1 MQVLDYQSPRT
12 QQPRHPPTFGGRMIK
27 AAAFA
32 SIATIIGATM
42 FAWLWIALAIAIW
55 AAILI
60 AHRRRNLKRD
70 HSSIPDGPLRR
81 AWVTILFLGT
91 LLIWIIAWWPWR
103 YDCPHGRTTFVGPF
117 ALTFSDCGG
126 PCNNWPNDRDAA
138 IRLSDNWWFFLR
150 QGPSMAIH

>member
-12 QQPRHPPTFGGRMIK
+12 QQPRHPPTFGARMIK

-70 HSSIPDGPLRR
+70 HSSIPDGPPWRLGDHPVSGYVVDLDHRMVALAIQLPAWPDNIRGPLCSHLQRLRR
-81 AWVTILFLGT
+81 PLQQLA
-91 LLIWIIAWWPWR
+91 
-103 YDCPHGRTTFVGPF
+103 
-117 ALTFSDCGG
+117 
-126 PCNNWPNDRDAA
+126 
-138 IRLSDNWWFFLR
+138 
-150 QGPSMAIH
+150 Q